1 MKQIFAVL
9 VFFLVLLKGRAQ
21 QDSSFIRR
29 LDTPPLS
36 VLQVDMQVKLSCDHS
51 RALAWLRFFDSTDHQ
66 LLEYQGGSIAGTSF
80 TNTGFYTETPPNAR
94 YAVVSVEGDSGV
106 TGKISVDS
114 FKTVLEAGSSAKK
127 YSPLCD
133 LDQYMLPFW
142 KSDTIYNET
151 ILLMSENGAA
161 ATGRLLFTPA
171 KILSVKSFDLKT
183 GYSKTTDYALNGRTI
198 SRRKNS
204 GMPFRTDTSFDTKNN
219 LAWYNLQSQWIVVT
233 YTHKDHW
240 AGTAPVFK
248 ANKLPRTLSKLK
260 AKSPLNIVAYGMSI
274 TRGLDVSGY
283 DKVAPY
289 MPTYVEL
296 FAHALK
302 EMYGDDKISM
312 YNAGLPGA
320 VVSWG
325 AEYAD
330 QYINPLKPDLLII
343 DFGMN
348 DFWRFTP
355 VEFKAYIETI
365 IKKVRAANPET
376 EFLLLS
382 NLKFDPDY
390 VLDSDKNK
398 AFYQGNLLGYANV
411 LKQME
416 TAGIINLDMT
426 TLSGIIYSRKKA
438 KDCLANP
445 LHPNDYMARWYA
457 QGMAALFQ
465 Q

>member
-9 VFFLVLLKGRAQ
+9 IFSLFLLKGSAQ

-36 VLQVDMQVKLSCDHS
+36 VLQVDMRVKLGREHS
-51 RALAWLRFFDSTDHQ
+51 KALAWLRFFDSADHTI
-66 LLEYQGGSIAGTSF
+66 LEYKGESLSGTSF
-80 TNTGFYTETPPNAR
+80 AKTGFYTETPPKAK
-94 YAVVSVEGDSGV
+94 YAVVSVERDSGI
-106 TGKISVDS
+106 TGDISVDS
-114 FKTVLEAGSSAKK
+114 FKTVLEPGNSAKR

-151 ILLMSENGAA
+151 VLLLSKNGTA
-161 ATGRLLFTPA
+161 ATGRLLFMPA
-171 KILSVKSFDLKT
+171 QILSVKSFDLKT
-183 GYSKTTDYALNGRTI
+183 GYSKKTDYTLNGRTI

-204 GMPFRTDTSFDTKNN
+204 KMPFRTDTSFDTKNN
-219 LAWYNLQSQWIVVT
+219 LAWYYLQSQWIVVT

-240 AGTAPVFK
+240 QGMVPVFK
-248 ANKLPRTLSKLK
+248 GNMMPRTLSKLK

-296 FAHALK
+296 FARALK
-302 EMYGDDKISM
+302 KIYGDDKISM

-330 QYINPLKPDLLII
+330 QYINPLKPDLLVI

-355 VEFKAYIETI
+355 EEFKAYIETI
-365 IKKVRAANPET
+365 IKKVRTVNPET

-398 AFYQGNLLGYANV
+398 VFYQGNMLGYANV

-457 QGMAALFQ
+457 QGLAALFQ

>member
-1 MKQIFAVL
+1 MKQIFTAL
-9 VFFLVLLKGRAQ
+9 IFALFLLKGSAQ
-21 QDSSFIRR
+21 NDSAFIRR
-29 LDTPPLS
+29 LEVPPLS
-36 VLQVDMQVKLSCDHS
+36 VLQVDLKVKLGRDLSE
-51 RALAWLRFFDSTDHQ
+51 AIVWLRFYDSADHK
-66 LLEYQGGSIAGTSF
+66 LLEYSEGPLSGKGFIK
-80 TNTGFYTETPPNAR
+80 TGFYTETPPNVK
-94 YAVVSVEGDSGV
+94 YALVSVERDSGM
-106 TGKISVDS
+106 TGGISVDS
-114 FKTVLEAGSSAKK
+114 FKTVLEPGISPKK

-151 ILLMSENGAA
+151 ILLFSAKGAA
-161 ATGRLLFTPA
+161 ATGRLLFTPD
-171 KILSVKSFDLKT
+171 KILSVKSFDQKT
-183 GYSKTTDYALNGRTI
+183 NYSKTADYTLNGRTV
-198 SRRKNS
+198 SRRENS
-204 GMPFRTDTSFDTKNN
+204 KMPFRADTSFDTKND

-233 YTHKDHW
+233 YIHKDHW
-240 AGTAPVFK
+240 PGPVPVFK
-248 ANKLPRTLSKLK
+248 GNMLLHTLSKLK
-260 AKSPLNIVAYGMSI
+260 TKSPLNIVAYGMSI

-283 DKVAPY
+283 DEVAPY

-296 FAHALK
+296 FARALK
-302 EMYGDDKISM
+302 KISGDDKITM

-320 VVSWG
+320 LVSWG

-355 VEFKAYIETI
+355 VEFKTYIETI
-365 IKKVRAANPET
+365 IKKVRAVNPET
-376 EFLLLS
+376 EFFLLS

-398 AFYQGNLLGYANV
+398 AFYQDNVLGYAEV
-411 LKQME
+411 LRQME
-416 TAGIINLDMT
+416 TTGIVNLDLT